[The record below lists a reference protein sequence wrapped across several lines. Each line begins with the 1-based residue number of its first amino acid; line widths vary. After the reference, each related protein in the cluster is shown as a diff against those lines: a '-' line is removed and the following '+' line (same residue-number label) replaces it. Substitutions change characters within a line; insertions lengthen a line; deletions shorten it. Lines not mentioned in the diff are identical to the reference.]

1 MSENILR
8 LENIRKDFEI
18 GGKTVQV
25 LHDINFNVKKGEII
39 SLIGSSGCGKST
51 ILKLIINLEDQTC
64 GNIYLDD
71 EPVTSPSEKINMIFQ
86 EPRLFP
92 WLTVEENIV
101 FTLNK
106 KYNKKEKKEIAKKH
120 IKLVGL
126 SGYEKAYP
134 SQLSGGMQQRVSIA
148 RALANDPEVL
158 MLDEPFGAL
167 DAFTREKL
175 QEETLN
181 IWKEKNNTMILVTHD
196 IDEAIYLSNRIFV
209 LSPKPGIVK
218 DIIKIDLKHPRDR
231 SSIDFLELRRKVML
245 SLQNRD
251 KDNVE
256 YYI

>member
-1 MSENILR
+1 
-8 LENIRKDFEI
+8 
-18 GGKTVQV
+18 
-25 LHDINFNVKKGEII
+25 
-39 SLIGSSGCGKST
+39 
-51 ILKLIINLEDQTC
+51 
-64 GNIYLDD
+64 
-71 EPVTSPSEKINMIFQ
+71 
-86 EPRLFP
+86 
-92 WLTVEENIV
+92 
-101 FTLNK
+101 
-106 KYNKKEKKEIAKKH
+106 
-120 IKLVGL
+120 
-126 SGYEKAYP
+126 
-134 SQLSGGMQQRVSIA
+134 
-148 RALANDPEVL
+148 